1 MNNRIKKITMI
12 AMLTALAYVAML
24 LIKIPVVL
32 FLNYEPKDTVIV
44 IGGFIFGPVPSFIIS
59 FVVSLIEMITV
70 SSTGYI
76 GAIMNLISTC
86 AFACTAAYIYK
97 KKHDMKG
104 AVIGLI
110 AGTLTM
116 VGVMLLWNYLI
127 TPLYMK
133 TSRADV
139 AAMLIP
145 VFLPFNLIK
154 GTVNTALTLLIYKP
168 LVTSLR
174 NMGLLETREESGEV
188 KAKMKVNVGVLL
200 FAIGLLITAVIVW
213 LVIKGV
219 I

>member
-44 IGGFIFGPVPSFIIS
+44 IGGFIFGPVTSFIIS

-154 GTVNTALTLLIYKP
+154 GSVNTALT
-168 LVTSLR
+168 R
-174 NMGLLETREESGEV
+174 NKSQEYG
-188 KAKMKVNVGVLL
+188 
-200 FAIGLLITAVIVW
+200 TARNP
-213 LVIKGV
+213 
-219 I
+219 